1 MPMIRETLV
10 DPQEMEHPSHGCSK
24 LIRET
29 LVVTRRPDG
38 GAHLAPMGAQA
49 VTLPDGSEGV
59 LLQPFRP
66 SATLENLQRWPYAT
80 LNHVD
85 DVRLFAGCLTG
96 RRDWPTRDAERIACA
111 RLECALAHEELAVE
125 RVEDDPQRPR
135 FFLRLLARANHAPFP
150 GFNRAKAAVIEAAIL
165 VSRLHLLPPDKVAR
179 ELDALRIAIDKTAGA
194 EEEEAWGWLMEAVA
208 RHREKLRA

>member
-1 MPMIRETLV
+1 MPM
-10 DPQEMEHPSHGCSK
+10 
-24 LIRET
+24 IRET
-29 LVVTRRPDG
+29 LVVTRRADG
-38 GAHLAPMGAQA
+38 AAHVAPMGVQSL
-49 VTLPDGSEGV
+49 TLPDGVEGM

-96 RRDWPTRDAERIACA
+96 RRDWPTRTAERIACA

-135 FFLRLLARANHAPFP
+135 FVLRLLARTSHAPFP
-150 GFNRAKAAVIEAAIL
+150 GYNRAKAAVIEAAVL
-165 VSRLHLLPPDKVAR
+165 VSRLHLLPPRKVAR
-179 ELDALRIAIDKTAGA
+179 QLEYLRVALDKTAG
-194 EEEEAWGWLMEAVA
+194 EQELEAWSWLMEAVA
-208 RHREKLRA
+208 HHWEKLSA